1 MNLLYD
7 YVIKIKV
14 ECSKHAKKSLWL
26 KQNQN
31 KQKKTPQKTRY
42 KPGKK
47 NKEKGIILTIL
58 ENAYV
63 FLKI

>member
-1 MNLLYD
+1 MLKNLFG
-7 YVIKIKV
+7 
-14 ECSKHAKKSLWL
+14 
-26 KQNQN
+26 QN
-31 KQKKTPQKTRY
+31 KTKINKKNPQKTRY